1 VAASPRLRLS
11 VPSDASR
18 LSPVRREVLLFLRL
32 HAVDPEPIDDV
43 VMCVHEACAN
53 AVHHSQSHRDIEV
66 ELVLDAQSV
75 KVAVSDRGCGL
86 DLDQCDPL
94 REPELLRLRGRGL
107 YLMAKLMDEFEI
119 SIDGGTEIRMLKRL
133 ADGGGREGT
142 SAANRASSRKLGGD
156 VTRWDPT
163 GCPTPCLDE

>member
-1 VAASPRLRLS
+1 MQDSPWEPTRWKRWFFVATRARLCLS
-11 VPSDASR
+11 VASSASR
-18 LSPVRREVLLFLRL
+18 LPGMRHQVQLFLRL
-32 HAVDPEPIDDV
+32 HAVDSESIDDV

-53 AVHHSQSHRDIEV
+53 AVHHSRSHADIVV
-66 ELVLDAQSV
+66 ELSLEGRSV
-75 KVAVSDRGCGL
+75 KVVVSDSGCGL

-133 ADGGGREGT
+133 VKSGGRDGT
-142 SAANRASSRKLGGD
+142 SVES
-156 VTRWDPT
+156 
-163 GCPTPCLDE
+163 

>member
-1 VAASPRLRLS
+1 
-11 VPSDASR
+11 
-18 LSPVRREVLLFLRL
+18 VLLYLRL
-32 HAVDPEPIDDV
+32 HAVDPESAEDV

-53 AVHHSQSHRDIEV
+53 AVHHSKSRTDVIV
-66 ELVLDAQSV
+66 ELVRDANSI
-75 KVAVSDRGCGL
+75 KIAVSDSGCGL

-133 ADGGGREGT
+133 VKSGGRDGT
-142 SAANRASSRKLGGD
+142 SVES
-156 VTRWDPT
+156 
-163 GCPTPCLDE
+163 

>member
-1 VAASPRLRLS
+1 MLS
-11 VPSDASR
+11 
-18 LSPVRREVLLFLRL
+18 FLPL
-32 HAVDPEPIDDV
+32 HAVDPQSIDDV

-53 AVHHSQSHRDIEV
+53 AVHHSRSRADIVV
-66 ELVLDAQSV
+66 ELALDAQGVTVVVCDS
-75 KVAVSDRGCGL
+75 GCGL

-133 ADGGGREGT
+133 PEGDDREHEPSADGTAEASGT
-142 SAANRASSRKLGGD
+142 W
-156 VTRWDPT
+156 T
-163 GCPTPCLDE
+163 